1 MEKRDRVTMS
11 AGKMLHNLWITILLL
26 ISVLLTAGIL
36 AMLLLGKATSASVGS
51 KQTKAKIADQFNMY
65 MTNTV
70 SDALDGVLSVKKV
83 YWLND
88 EDMVAPKPNE
98 DLFGE
103 TQDPAEMQEVIDR
116 AQDLLEGQE
125 LLFRTDIK
133 LEKGTKIKYY
143 LDETILAITWRE
155 KVGVTEY
162 TFTEV
167 KIAHPSQF
175 RRFLSGGEY
184 GSGLL
189 YTTTE
194 MANSV
199 NAVTAASGDYYSYR
213 GFGNV
218 IYNGEVKRS
227 GDRLLDTCHIDG
239 NGDLLF
245 TYIGDVM
252 KKEQL
257 QQFVEENNIRFSL
270 AFGPVMI
277 EDGVVKCKL
286 SYNVGQTDEMYSRAA
301 FCQHGKLHYIMV
313 AANRRGMTM
322 KDFAKYLQGRGI
334 HTAYGMDGGQ
344 TATIVTGGE
353 LMNDVDYGGERDIS
367 DIIYFATALPGGG

>member
-1 MEKRDRVTMS
+1 MKKQDQANLR
-11 AGKMLHNLWITILLL
+11 AGKLTHGLWTLVLFAAG
-26 ISVLLTAGIL
+26 SLLTAGML
-36 AMLLLGKATSASVGS
+36 AVLLMGMTTSASVGTG
-51 KQTKAKIADQFNMY
+51 QTKAKIADQFDMY
-65 MTNTV
+65 MTNAV
-70 SDALDGVLSVKKV
+70 SDALSGVLAVEKV

-88 EDMVAPKPNE
+88 EDMVAPEPNPE
-98 DLFGE
+98 LYGE
-103 TQDPAEMQEVIDR
+103 TQDPAEMQTVIDR
-116 AQDLLEGQE
+116 AQDLLDGQE
-125 LLFRTDIK
+125 LLFCTDIT

-155 KVGVTEY
+155 KVGKTEY

-194 MANSV
+194 MAESV
-199 NAVTAASGDYYSYR
+199 NAVVAASGDYYSYR

-227 GDRLLDTCHIDG
+227 GDRLLDTCYIDE

-252 KKEQL
+252 GKAELEQY
-257 QQFVEENNIRFSL
+257 VEENGIRFSL

-277 EDGVVKCKL
+277 QDGKIKCKL

-301 FCQHGKLHYIMV
+301 FCQHGQLHYIMV

-322 KDFAKYLQGRGI
+322 KAFAEYLQGRGI
-334 HTAYGMDGGQ
+334 QTAYGMDGGQ
-344 TATIVTGGE
+344 TATIVNGGE

-367 DIIYFATALPGGG
+367 DIIYFATALPSGG

>member
-1 MEKRDRVTMS
+1 MEQKDQGNK
-11 AGKMLHNLWITILLL
+11 AAEKLLHGLWMTVLSV
-26 ISVLLTAGIL
+26 ISILLTAGML
-36 AMLLLGKATSASVGS
+36 AVLLMGMTTAGTSGT
-51 KQTKAKIADQFNMY
+51 KQTKAKITEQFDMY

-70 SDALDGVLSVKKV
+70 SDALEGVLAVEKV
-83 YWLND
+83 YWLKD
-88 EDMVAPKPNE
+88 EDMVAPEPNP
-98 DLFGE
+98 DLYGE
-103 TQDPAEMQEVIDR
+103 TQNPADLQEVIDR
-116 AQDLLEGQE
+116 AQKLLDGQE
-125 LLFRTDIK
+125 LLFRTDIT
-133 LEKGTKIKYY
+133 LEKGTRIKYY

-155 KVGVTEY
+155 KVGKTEY

-194 MANSV
+194 MAESV
-199 NAVTAASGDYYSYR
+199 NAVAAASGDYYSYR

-227 GDRLLDTCHIDG
+227 GDRMLDTCYIDA
-239 NGDLLF
+239 NGDLQF

-252 KKEQL
+252 NKAEL
-257 QQFVEENNIRFSL
+257 EQFVEEKGIRFSL

-277 EDGVVKCKL
+277 QDGEIKCKL
-286 SYNVGQTDEMYSRAA
+286 SYNIGQTDEMYSRAA

-313 AANRRGMTM
+313 AANRRGMTAM
-322 KDFAKYLQGRGI
+322 AFAQYLQGRGI
-334 HTAYGMDGGQ
+334 HTAYGLDGGQ
-344 TATIVTGGE
+344 TASIVTGGE

>member
-1 MEKRDRVTMS
+1 MEKMNRMRRS
-11 AGKMLHNLWITILLL
+11 AAKFFYGLWLVVLTVAGGALTVGLL
-26 ISVLLTAGIL
+26 VLP
-36 AMLLLGKATSASVGS
+36 LLGTPGSAASGT
-51 KQTKAKIADQFNMY
+51 KQTKAKIVEQFDMY

-70 SDALDGVLSVKKV
+70 SDALDGILAVDKV

-88 EDMVAPKPNE
+88 EDMVAPKPDP
-98 DLFGE
+98 DLYGE
-103 TQDPAEMQEVIDR
+103 TTDPADLQEVIDR

-125 LLFRTDIK
+125 LLFRTDIE
-133 LEKGTKIKYY
+133 LEKGSRIKYY
-143 LDETILAITWRE
+143 LDDTILAITWRE
-155 KVGVTEY
+155 KVGMTEY
-162 TFTEV
+162 TFSEV

-194 MANSV
+194 MAESV
-199 NAVTAASGDYYSYR
+199 NAVAAASGDYYSYR

-227 GDRLLDTCHIDG
+227 GDRLLDTCYIDA

-252 KKEQL
+252 KKEAL
-257 QQFVEENNIRFSL
+257 EQFVEEKGIRFSL

-277 EDGVVKCKL
+277 RDGVVTAKYT
-286 SYNVGQTDEMYSRAA
+286 YNIGETADRYSRSAL
-301 FCQHGKLHYIMV
+301 CQHGPLHYIMV
-313 AANRRGMTM
+313 AANRRGMPVKT
-322 KDFAKYLQGRGI
+322 FAEYLQGRGI
-334 HTAYGMDGGQ
+334 HTAYALDGGQ
-344 TATIVTGGE
+344 TASIVTGGE

-367 DIIYFATALPGGG
+367 DIIYFATALPNGG